1 MNETCYDFIIAG
13 GGAAG
18 LSLAYHLVNSSL
30 REHSIL
36 VVDKDTKDRN
46 DRTWCFWANQP
57 TLFDGIAHRSWSQL
71 RVVGKAFEKTVD
83 LQAYRYKM
91 IRGIDFYRFSQRELS
106 AHANVRFLQGKVEA
120 IEDRIEDRE
129 ERAAVVVDGQT
140 YAGRWVFDSRF
151 QPSQFRPD
159 PARYRY
165 LQQHFRGWEIE
176 TAAPAFDPQVS
187 TFMDFRTVEKQGVS
201 FFYVLPFSERHAL
214 VEYVLH
220 GRQAAPYS
228 QTLRTYLE
236 TGLEIKDYRIVAM
249 EGGANPLTDQPFPR
263 RVGRRIMS
271 IGIPGGR
278 VKPTTGYA
286 FWRIQ
291 QDSAAIV
298 RSLLRA
304 EHPFDVPADSRFFRL
319 GDSLMLQIMD
329 RHSDQ
334 VEPIFVALFKN
345 NPIERVLRFLDEMA
359 SPWESLSLIA
369 TLPPALFLQALFQLK
384 VLGEVQD
391 SQSIIRRIV

>member
-1 MNETCYDFIIAG
+1 MNEPCYDFIIAG

-18 LSLAYHLVNSSL
+18 LSLAYHLVNSPL
-30 REHSIL
+30 RERSIL
-36 VVDKDTKDRN
+36 VVDKDAKNRN

-71 RVVGKAFEKTVD
+71 RVVGETFEKTVD

-91 IRGIDFYRFSQRELS
+91 IRGIDFYRFGQRELS
-106 AHANVRFLQGKVEA
+106 TRANVRFLQGKVEA
-120 IEDRIEDRE
+120 IEDGGEQAD
-129 ERAAVVVDGQT
+129 VVVDGRT

-151 QPSQFRPD
+151 SPSQFHPD
-159 PARYRY
+159 TTRYHY

-176 TAAPAFDPQVS
+176 TPVPAFDPQVA
-187 TFMDFRTVEKQGVS
+187 TFMDFRTAEKQGVG
-201 FFYVLPFSERHAL
+201 FFYVLPFSERRAL

-220 GRQAAPYS
+220 SRHATQYG
-228 QTLRTYLE
+228 QTLRAYLE
-236 TGLEIKDYRIVAM
+236 TVLGIKDYRIVAV
-249 EGGANPLTDQPFPR
+249 EGGTNPLTDQPFPR
-263 RVGRRIMS
+263 RVGQHIMA

-278 VKPTTGYA
+278 VKPTSGYA

-304 EHPFDVPADSRFFRL
+304 EHPFDVPPDSRL
-319 GDSLMLQIMD
+319 YHLCDSLMLQIMG
-329 RHSDQ
+329 RHGDQ
-334 VEPIFVALFKN
+334 IEPIFAALFKN
-345 NPIERVLRFLDEMA
+345 NPIERVLRFLDEAA

-384 VLGEVQD
+384 VLGRVQD
-391 SQSIIRRIV
+391 SQTIIRRIV

>member
-1 MNETCYDFIIAG
+1 MNESCYDFIIIG

-18 LSLAYHLVNSSL
+18 LSLAYHLVNSPL
-30 REHSIL
+30 RERSIL
-36 VVDKDTKDRN
+36 IVDKDAKNRN

-71 RVVGKAFEKTVD
+71 QVAGETFQKTID

-91 IRGIDFYRFSQRELS
+91 IRGIDFYRFGRRELS
-106 AHANVRFLQGKVEA
+106 ARATVRFLQGDVEA
-120 IEDRIEDRE
+120 IEDGAEQ
-129 ERAAVVVDGQT
+129 ATVKVDGQAYT
-140 YAGRWVFDSRF
+140 GRWIFDSRF
-151 QPSQFRPD
+151 KPSQFHPD
-159 PARYRY
+159 TARYHS

-176 TAAPAFDPQVS
+176 TAAPAFDPQVA
-187 TFMDFRTVEKQGVS
+187 TFMDFRTAKKQGVG
-201 FFYVLPFSERHAL
+201 FFYVLPFSEYHAL

-220 GRQAAPYS
+220 SRHAAPYS
-228 QTLRTYLE
+228 QTLRDYLE
-236 TGLEIKDYRIVAM
+236 TVLGIKDYRIGAM
-249 EGGANPLTDQPFPR
+249 EGGTSPLTDQPFPR
-263 RVGRRIMS
+263 RLGRRIMS

-304 EHPFDVPADSRFFRL
+304 EHPFDVPPDSRFFHL
-319 GDSLMLQIMD
+319 CDALMLQIMD
-329 RHSDQ
+329 RRSDRI
-334 VEPIFVALFKN
+334 EPIFAALFKN
-345 NPIERVLRFLDEMA
+345 NPTERVLRFLDEA
-359 SPWESLSLIA
+359 APLWESLSLIA

-391 SQSIIRRIV
+391 SQSFIRRIV

>member
-1 MNETCYDFIIAG
+1 MNEPAYDFIIVG

-18 LSLAYHLVNSSL
+18 LSLAYHLVNSPL
-30 REHSIL
+30 RERSIL
-36 VVDKDTKDRN
+36 IVDKDAKNRN
-46 DRTWCFWANQP
+46 DRTWCFWSNQP

-71 RVVGKAFEKTVD
+71 RVAGETFEKTVD
-83 LQAYRYKM
+83 LQTYRYRM
-91 IRGIDFYRFSQRELS
+91 IRGIDFYRFGQRELA
-106 AHANVRFLQGKVEA
+106 AHTDVRFLQGNVQT
-120 IEDRIEDRE
+120 IEDGGEQ
-129 ERAAVVVDGQT
+129 ATVTVDGQT

-151 QPSQFRPD
+151 KLSQFRPD
-159 PARYRY
+159 AARYHY

-176 TAAPAFDPQVS
+176 TTTTAFDPQVA
-187 TFMDFRTVEKQGVS
+187 TFMDFRSAEKQGVS

-220 GRQAAPYS
+220 SHHAAPYS
-228 QTLRTYLE
+228 QTLRAYLE
-236 TGLEIKDYRIVAM
+236 TTLGIEDYRIVSM
-249 EGGANPLTDQPFPR
+249 EGGINPLTDQPFPR

-278 VKPTTGYA
+278 VKPTSGYA

-304 EHPFDVPADSRFFRL
+304 EHPFDVPPDSRFFHL
-319 GDSLMLQIMD
+319 CDSLMLQIMD

-334 VEPIFVALFKN
+334 VEPIFAALFEN
-345 NPIERVLRFLDEMA
+345 NPSERVLRFLDEAA
-359 SPWESLSLIA
+359 SLWESLSLIA

-384 VLGEVQD
+384 VLGGVQD
-391 SQSIIRRIV
+391 SPSIIRRTI

>member
-1 MNETCYDFIIAG
+1 MNEPCYDFIIAG

-18 LSLAYHLVNSSL
+18 LSLAYHLVNSPL
-30 REHSIL
+30 RERSIL
-36 VVDKDTKDRN
+36 IVDKDAKNRN

-71 RVVGKAFEKTVD
+71 QVVGETFQKTVD
-83 LQAYRYKM
+83 LQDYRYKM
-91 IRGIDFYRFSQRELS
+91 IRGIDFYQYGRRELS
-106 AHANVRFLQGKVEA
+106 ARAAVRFLQGEVEA
-120 IEDRIEDRE
+120 IGDGEG
-129 ERAAVVVDGQT
+129 RASVTVDGRT

-151 QPSQFRPD
+151 KPSQFNPD
-159 PARYRY
+159 PARYHY

-176 TAAPAFDPQVS
+176 TSAPAFDPQVA
-187 TFMDFRTVEKQGVS
+187 TFMDFRTAEKQGVG

-220 GRQAAPYS
+220 SRDAVQYS
-228 QTLRTYLE
+228 QALRAYLE
-236 TGLEIKDYRIVAM
+236 TVLGIKDYRIVAV
-249 EGGANPLTDQPFPR
+249 EGGTNPLTDQPFPR
-263 RVGRRIMS
+263 RVGQRIMS

-278 VKPTTGYA
+278 VKPTSGYA

-298 RSLLRA
+298 WSLLRA
-304 EHPFDVPADSRFFRL
+304 EHPFDVPPDSRFFHL
-319 GDSLMLQIMD
+319 CDSLMLQIMGS
-329 RHSDQ
+329 HGDQ
-334 VEPIFVALFKN
+334 IEPIFAALFKN
-345 NPIERVLRFLDEMA
+345 NPIERVLRFLDEAA

-384 VLGEVQD
+384 VLGRVQD
-391 SQSIIRRIV
+391 SHTIIRRIV

>member
-1 MNETCYDFIIAG
+1 MNEPCYDFIIAG

-18 LSLAYHLVNSSL
+18 LSLAYHLVNSPL

-36 VVDKDTKDRN
+36 IVDKDAKNRN

-71 RVVGKAFEKTVD
+71 RVAGETFQKTVD
-83 LQAYRYKM
+83 LQAYRYKL
-91 IRGIDFYRFSQRELS
+91 IRGIDFYRFGRRELS
-106 AHANVRFLQGKVEA
+106 ACANVRFLQGEVEA
-120 IEDRIEDRE
+120 ISNGEG
-129 ERAAVVVDGQT
+129 RANVVVDGQT

-151 QPSQFRPD
+151 KPSQLNPD
-159 PARYRY
+159 PARYHY

-176 TAAPAFDPQVS
+176 TPAPAFDPQVA
-187 TFMDFRTVEKQGVS
+187 TFMDFRTADKQGVG

-220 GRQAAPYS
+220 SRNAVQYS
-228 QTLRTYLE
+228 QALRAYLE
-236 TGLEIKDYRIVAM
+236 TVLGIVDYRVVAV

-263 RVGRRIMS
+263 RVGQRIMS

-278 VKPTTGYA
+278 VKPTSGYA

-304 EHPFDVPADSRFFRL
+304 EHPFDIPPDSRFYHL
-319 GDSLMLQIMD
+319 CDALMLQIMG
-329 RHSDQ
+329 RHGDQ
-334 VEPIFVALFKN
+334 IEPIFAALFN
-345 NPIERVLRFLDEMA
+345 DNPIERVLRFLDEAA
-359 SPWESLSLIA
+359 SLWESLSLIA
-369 TLPPALFLQALFQLK
+369 TLPPTLFLQALFQLK
-384 VLGEVQD
+384 VLGRVQD
-391 SQSIIRRIV
+391 SPTIIRRIV

>member
-1 MNETCYDFIIAG
+1 MNEPCYDFIIAG

-18 LSLAYHLVNSSL
+18 LSLAYHLVNSPL
-30 REHSIL
+30 RERSIL
-36 VVDKDTKDRN
+36 IVDKDAKDRN
-46 DRTWCFWANQP
+46 DRTWCFWANQS

-71 RVVGKAFEKTVD
+71 RVVGETFEKTVD

-91 IRGIDFYRFSQRELS
+91 IRGIDFYRFSQHELS
-106 AHANVRFLQGKVEA
+106 ARANVRFRQGKVEA
-120 IEDRIEDRE
+120 IEDG
-129 ERAAVVVDGQT
+129 AQQANVTADGQT

-151 QPSQFRPD
+151 KPSQFRPD
-159 PARYRY
+159 PARYHY

-176 TAAPAFDPQVS
+176 TPAPAFDPQVA
-187 TFMDFRTVEKQGVS
+187 TFMDFRTTEKQGVG
-201 FFYVLPFSERHAL
+201 FFYVLPFSERRAL

-220 GRQAAPYS
+220 SRHAAQYS
-228 QTLRTYLE
+228 QTLHTYLE
-236 TGLEIKDYRIVAM
+236 TVLGIKDFRIVAM
-249 EGGANPLTDQPFPR
+249 EGGTNPLTDQPFPR
-263 RVGRRIMS
+263 RVGQRIMS

-278 VKPTTGYA
+278 LKSTSGYA

-298 RSLLRA
+298 RSLLLA
-304 EHPFDVPADSRFFRL
+304 EHPFDVPPDSRFFHL
-319 GDSLMLQIMD
+319 CDSLMLQIMD

-334 VEPIFVALFKN
+334 IEPIFAALFN
-345 NPIERVLRFLDEMA
+345 NNSIERVFRFLDEAA
-359 SPWESLSLIA
+359 SPWECLSLIA

-391 SQSIIRRIV
+391 SQSFIRRIV